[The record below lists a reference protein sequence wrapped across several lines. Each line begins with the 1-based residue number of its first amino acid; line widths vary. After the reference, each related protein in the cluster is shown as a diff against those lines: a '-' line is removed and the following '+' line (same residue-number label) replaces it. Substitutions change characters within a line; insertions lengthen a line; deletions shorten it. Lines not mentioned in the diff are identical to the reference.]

1 VGLDQ
6 CVRNAVSV
14 GRSLAQAV
22 HAVTAAPARAIGRD
36 DIGQLHPGARA
47 DVVVLDDSLALRE
60 VLVAGVAV
68 AP

>member
-1 VGLDQ
+1 M
-6 CVRNAVSV
+6 VRNAVRV

-22 HAVTAAPARAIGRD
+22 RAVTAAPARAIGRD
-36 DIGQLHPGARA
+36 DIGQVRPGARA
-47 DVVVLDDSLALRE
+47 DVVVLDDELVVRQ